1 MLRAIIVD
9 DEELSVKRLKRIL
22 SNTGDVEICGTF
34 FDPREAYQFVAANPI
49 DVAFL
54 DISMPEMNGMKLSRA
69 LLDLHASI
77 DIVFV
82 TGYDNYAVQAF
93 DLSALDYLM
102 KPVTAERLAQTLN
115 KLGKKQD
122 GLVSVESRIELL
134 LFDGFNIS
142 LPRGESLKLRS
153 PKTEELLAFLICEKS
168 VTREKIIDTMWN
180 DLSPD
185 KAWKNLNSTLY
196 YIRKAIQSSNIVHFI
211 KADRNEIWIEETGI
225 HCDLY
230 EFERLLR
237 QISLE
242 PEQSAE
248 LFKQAEA
255 LYKGELLRGKSYEWA
270 SGQARRMEQNYI
282 EMLESAARYHLTLNQ
297 PQKSLH
303 YFCEILKLDG
313 IREDINYEVIR
324 LYMELGRENEAH
336 RQYRTLERLLQQEL
350 GTKPGSR
357 IRDIIN

>member
-1 MLRAIIVD
+1 VD

-22 SNTGDVEICGTF
+22 SNNGDVDICGTF
-34 FDPREAYQFVAANPI
+34 LDPREAYQFAATNPI

-54 DISMPEMNGMKLSRA
+54 DISMSDMNGMKLSRA

-93 DLSALDYLM
+93 DMSALDYLM
-102 KPVTAERLAQTLN
+102 KPVTAERLAQTLD
-115 KLGKKQD
+115 KLSKQQ
-122 GLVSVESRIELL
+122 VSVSTVEPRIELL
-134 LFDGFNIS
+134 LFDGFNVS
-142 LPRGESLKLRS
+142 LPGGESLKLRS

-196 YIRKAIQSSNIVHFI
+196 YIRKAIQSNPIVNFI
-211 KADRNEIWIEETGI
+211 KADRNEIWIEESGI
-225 HCDLY
+225 HCDIY
-230 EFERLLR
+230 EFERLLKR
-237 QISLE
+237 ISLE

-255 LYKGELLRGKSYEWA
+255 LYTGELLRGKSYEWA
-270 SGQARRMEQNYI
+270 SGQTRRMEQNYI
-282 EMLESAARYHLTLNQ
+282 EMLEDAARFHLMLNQ

-303 YFCEILKLDG
+303 YFCAILKLDG

-324 LYMELGRENEAH
+324 LYMKLGRENEAH
-336 RQYRTLERLLQQEL
+336 RQYRVLERLLHQEL
-350 GTKPGSR
+350 GTKPDPR
-357 IRDIIN
+357 IRDLIE